1 MGTCDR
7 PGRLVVLALNTL
19 RGELEFETAI
29 LDVDLKENDREGEEV
44 PRPESLRLNNEVNLG
59 MFADLEEVLC
69 GGETGEQGALC
80 RMNGMFV
87 NCRHHEVREDVVK
100 EDKEEEKEEEEGQEE
115 ETG

>member
-1 MGTCDR
+1 MGTCDL

-19 RGELEFETAI
+19 RGGLEFETAI
-29 LDVDLKENDREGEEV
+29 LDVDRKENDREGEEV
-44 PRPESLRLNNEVNLG
+44 PRPESLRLKSEVNRG

-87 NCRHHEVREDVVK
+87 NCRHQKVRKDVAK
-100 EDKEEEKEEEEGQEE
+100 EDKEKEEDQEE
-115 ETG
+115 ETE

>member
-29 LDVDLKENDREGEEV
+29 LDVDLKEKDREGEEV

-59 MFADLEEVLC
+59 MFADLKEMLC
-69 GGETGEQGALC
+69 GGETGEQGAL
-80 RMNGMFV
+80 
-87 NCRHHEVREDVVK
+87 
-100 EDKEEEKEEEEGQEE
+100 
-115 ETG
+115 